1 MGQKEKMVEGIINEL
16 QMRSEYLDGL
26 TVETIYFGGGTP
38 SVLSSSEIE
47 RIVNA
52 CTESNRVA
60 DNIELTLEA
69 NPDDLTRDKLQSF
82 YDAGINRLSIGVQS
96 FQEED
101 LTWMNRSHD
110 TSQARLCIEES
121 FKVGIDNFSI
131 DLIFGS
137 PTTTNDVWASNLEI
151 ANDYGVKHIS
161 CYALT
166 VEEDTALDHFI
177 KNKKV
182 NAIDDD
188 IAQQQFQMT
197 MEILQSHGYNH
208 YEISNYCLPGYS
220 SQHNANYWNRVPY
233 LGIGPSAHSY
243 SGIERSWNIAHN
255 AKYLADIENNIL
267 PISKE
272 LLSTQDLYNEYIM
285 TGLRTAKGIDLEY
298 ISSIGIGYKQ
308 HFLNEAKTYIDTH
321 EIKIQDNIYTL
332 SKKAWIISD
341 KIISDLFE

>member
-1 MGQKEKMVEGIINEL
+1 MGQKEKMVEAIIEEI

-26 TVETIYFGGGTP
+26 IVETIYIGGGTP
-38 SVLSSSEIE
+38 SVLSSSEVR
-47 RIVNA
+47 RIINA
-52 CTESNRVA
+52 CKESNRLSGQ
-60 DNIELTLEA
+60 IELTLEA

-110 TSQARLCIEES
+110 SSQARQCIEES
-121 FKVGIDNFSI
+121 FKIGIDNFSI

-137 PTTTNDVWASNLEI
+137 PTTSNDVWASNLQI
-151 ANDYGVKHIS
+151 AADYGVKHVS

-177 KNKKV
+177 KNKKTK
-182 NAIDDD
+182 AIDDET
-188 IAQQQFQMT
+188 AQKQFQTT
-197 MEILQSHGYNH
+197 MEILQSNGYIH

-220 SQHNANYWNRVPY
+220 SRHNANYWNRVPY

-255 AKYLADIENNIL
+255 AKYLADIGNSIL

-272 LLSTQDLYNEYIM
+272 LLSPKDLYNEYIM

-298 ISSIGIGYKQ
+298 ISSIEIGYKQ
-308 HFLNEAKTYIDTH
+308 HFLNEAKTYTDTH
-321 EIKIQDNIYTL
+321 EIKRQDNIYTL
-332 SKKAWIISD
+332 SKDAWIISD
-341 KIISDLFE
+341 KIISDLFI